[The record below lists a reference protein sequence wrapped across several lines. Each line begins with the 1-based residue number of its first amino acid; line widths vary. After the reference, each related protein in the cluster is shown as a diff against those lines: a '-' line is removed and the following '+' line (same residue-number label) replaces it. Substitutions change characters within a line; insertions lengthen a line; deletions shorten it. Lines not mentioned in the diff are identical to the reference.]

1 MPASTSKTITLTCQ
15 HHSGALRLGHLQI
28 AQVSVDVDTNTTN
41 NSSTASITVHYPDV
55 SVSKS
60 GELAVHCRQCGQLQ
74 HHGEG
79 AGSGN
84 STNVTLSNAPL
95 ADHTWTVSGTEAG
108 SCSITAGTLR
118 CNFGSALAREVHHRE
133 HHHDGG

>member
-1 MPASTSKTITLTCQ
+1 LHVGFARRGRDHADVKLRHDARQHEQDHHAHGQ

-74 HHGEG
+74 HHGDG

-84 STNVTLSNAPL
+84 STNVTLSDAPPP
-95 ADHTWTVSGTEAG
+95 ATPGRSAG
-108 SCSITAGTLR
+108 RMFDILFSLVQRSRA
-118 CNFGSALAREVHHRE
+118 
-133 HHHDGG
+133 